1 MIKLIMV
8 IIIAILIYLSYEDVR
23 TRTVQLKLLITAA
36 VLAFVKASLYML
48 EYKVGIGIQLFL
60 VTPGTIMLLEAVICR
75 ESNIGVGDGMT
86 YIILGLM
93 FGLSGYLVAVS
104 VAFIISLAVCVPAL
118 CLRRVRLTD
127 NIPMIPFLTTGAIA
141 GYIFERT
148 LNI

>member
-36 VLAFVKASLYML
+36 VLAFVKASLFLL

-60 VTPGTIMLLEAVICR
+60 VTPGTIMLLAAVICR

-86 YIILGLM
+86 YIILGL
-93 FGLSGYLVAVS
+93 
-104 VAFIISLAVCVPAL
+104 
-118 CLRRVRLTD
+118 
-127 NIPMIPFLTTGAIA
+127 NETT
-141 GYIFERT
+141 
-148 LNI
+148 L

>member
-60 VTPGTIMLLEAVICR
+60 VTPGTIMLICR

>member
-60 VTPGTIMLLEAVICR
+60 VTPGTIMLLAAVICR

-104 VAFIISLAVCVPAL
+104 VAFIISLATIFCSVIWSWRSLVQAGIPPIA
-118 CLRRVRLTD
+118 RFGSVRLQACS
-127 NIPMIPFLTTGAIA
+127 AIHL
-141 GYIFERT
+141 IR
-148 LNI
+148 